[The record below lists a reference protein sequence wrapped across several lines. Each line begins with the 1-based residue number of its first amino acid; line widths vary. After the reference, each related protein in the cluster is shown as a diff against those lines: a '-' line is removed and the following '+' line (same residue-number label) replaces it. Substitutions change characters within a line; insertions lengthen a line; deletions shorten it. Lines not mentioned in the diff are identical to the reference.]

1 MTIHV
6 NEIFYSIQGES
17 TYAGLPCVFVRLA
30 GCNLACSYCDTRYAA
45 VVEQQLEI
53 GEILENIRTFGCR
66 RVEITGGEP
75 LLQAETPELIRRL
88 LDAGYTVLLETNG
101 SRDIDVID
109 PRCVRI
115 VDIKCPSS
123 GESDRMDW
131 QNLER
136 LTQDD
141 QLKFVL
147 SDRAD
152 FIFAMETL
160 RRLPPDRLP
169 SGHVLFSPVWGVLSP
184 ALLAQWILEAGI
196 DVRLHL
202 QLHKWIWPGVE
213 RGV

>member
-1 MTIHV
+1 MAIDV
-6 NEIFYSIQGES
+6 NEIFFSIQGES

-30 GCNLACSYCDTRYAA
+30 GCNLSCSYCDTRYAA
-45 VVEQQLEI
+45 VVEERLEI
-53 GEILENIRTFGCR
+53 EEILERIRSFGCR

-75 LLQAETPELIRRL
+75 LLQAQTPQLIRRL
-88 LDAGYTVLLETNG
+88 LDDGYTVLLETNG
-101 SRDIDVID
+101 SMDIDGID

-123 GESDRMDW
+123 GESHRFDRR
-131 QNLER
+131 NLDR
-136 LTQDD
+136 LTRDD

-152 FIFAMETL
+152 FVFAMNLLE
-160 RRLPPDRLP
+160 RLPKRLP
-169 SGHVLFSPVWGVLSP
+169 SENVLFSPVWGLLAP
-184 ALLAQWILEAGI
+184 ALLARWILEAGI